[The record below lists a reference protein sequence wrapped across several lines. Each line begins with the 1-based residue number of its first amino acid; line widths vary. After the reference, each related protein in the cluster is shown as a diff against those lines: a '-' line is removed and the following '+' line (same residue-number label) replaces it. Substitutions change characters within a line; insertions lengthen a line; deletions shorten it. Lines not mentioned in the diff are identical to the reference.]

1 MNRVWWRGDSQFRD
15 MVLKG
20 NKMFRSSL
28 RRACDDL
35 WSVVQDQEVAML
47 NFDGNFSVL
56 LICLPEFT
64 VQTDAERFQEAFEN
78 GLLGL
83 RFRGWITRRRILMRS
98 EYSSRCFDT
107 PNSSTNRRSLS
118 SLGSSWLSLVLI
130 LVYRN
135 GRRLLI
141 GPIETKCK
149 PRRYRWAVA

>member
-1 MNRVWWRGDSQFRD
+1 

-47 NFDGNFSVL
+47 NFDGYFSVL

-118 SLGSSWLSLVLI
+118 FDDSFNSRSVRLGCLSFSYWSTEMGVDS
-130 LVYRN
+130 
-135 GRRLLI
+135 
-141 GPIETKCK
+141 
-149 PRRYRWAVA
+149 